1 MAALPEEA
9 HGEQDV
15 PRRAQGKEH
24 IRADRAGLV
33 GALYHA
39 VRLVIEIGRNGDIL
53 GSGGGRRADLS
64 SPNCPV
70 LLSPKNCQME

>member
-1 MAALPEEA
+1 MGIVL
-9 HGEQDV
+9 QN
-15 PRRAQGKEH
+15 QL
-24 IRADRAGLV
+24 RADADAEAVEGVRADLAGLV
-33 GALYHA
+33 GALHHA

-70 LLSPKNCQME
+70 LLSPKNCQQWNNC